1 MEAESEGDI
10 PTWAFSP
17 AKYFTPSDAEVEPKA
32 LDEVMSNNVIWLR
45 IGIISAMVPG
55 PVLFKVKQ
63 ISRKKEQMHGFYI
76 QIKNIL
82 TNFPQKKFLILI
94 LNF

>member
-10 PTWAFSP
+10 PAWAFSP

-45 IGIISAMVPG
+45 IGIIYMNL
-55 PVLFKVKQ
+55 LFFRRIVSQ
-63 ISRKKEQMHGFYI
+63 GEDVEDGVSSIES
-76 QIKNIL
+76 
-82 TNFPQKKFLILI
+82 
-94 LNF
+94 